1 MAKIIKIASTTT
13 PRNANPFRT
22 SRSVAT
28 NPFKYS
34 NFEGNTLQFADVFEG
49 FEPKN
54 ISKLK
59 MIAASVTGTMNKIKS
74 GFEPIVNFVNRVRG
88 GISSAWDYAKNT
100 SVTDLPGMRTFSRVM
115 NTPVTDLPG
124 IKTINRVMNTPIEI
138 NLLSGITDSLSGIKT
153 GISGRISS
161 INDNVTTF
169 GKELSDKWTAL
180 VSKIQGS
187 RISSDLTVNELE
199 ELWKKEIELEV
210 GGAV

>member
-1 MAKIIKIASTTT
+1 
-13 PRNANPFRT
+13 
-22 SRSVAT
+22 
-28 NPFKYS
+28 
-34 NFEGNTLQFADVFEG
+34 
-49 FEPKN
+49 
-54 ISKLK
+54 
-59 MIAASVTGTMNKIKS
+59 
-74 GFEPIVNFVNRVRG
+74 
-88 GISSAWDYAKNT
+88 
-100 SVTDLPGMRTFSRVM
+100 MRTFSRVM